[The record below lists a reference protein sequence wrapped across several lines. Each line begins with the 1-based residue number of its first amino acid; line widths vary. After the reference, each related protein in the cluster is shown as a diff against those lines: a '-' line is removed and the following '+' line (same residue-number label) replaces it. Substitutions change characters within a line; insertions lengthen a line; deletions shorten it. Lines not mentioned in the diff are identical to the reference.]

1 MRISCRASVQT
12 CTYVSMSTALIPKVL
27 QALFRI
33 GCVGNKAS
41 FGHGFETSPIR
52 STEKVDRKPR
62 RRHGRIKV
70 DRFGIFFF
78 HPYFYTR
85 PSARF
90 LLYSHYYLAD
100 ASLRRLF
107 LAAPGRRHRDQERD
121 ANSNGLRTLSTV
133 RPFDRTSAERQRYC
147 ETKRTNA
154 REKSNL
160 FPISGRA
167 SKLPNC
173 PRVIR
178 HLTTMME

>member
-1 MRISCRASVQT
+1 MRISCRASVHT

-78 HPYFYTR
+78 IPIFILGHRLAFYCIVIIIWQT
-85 PSARF
+85 
-90 LLYSHYYLAD
+90 
-100 ASLRRLF
+100 RLF
-107 LAAPGRRHRDQERD
+107 DVSFSPHRGAVIAIKNVTRIRMDCALCPRC
-121 ANSNGLRTLSTV
+121 GLSIV
-133 RPFDRTSAERQRYC
+133 RPLNVNGTARL
-147 ETKRTNA
+147 NA
-154 REKSNL
+154 RMR
-160 FPISGRA
+160 GR
-167 SKLPNC
+167 K
-173 PRVIR
+173 VICSR
-178 HLTTMME
+178 SPAGLLNYRIALE